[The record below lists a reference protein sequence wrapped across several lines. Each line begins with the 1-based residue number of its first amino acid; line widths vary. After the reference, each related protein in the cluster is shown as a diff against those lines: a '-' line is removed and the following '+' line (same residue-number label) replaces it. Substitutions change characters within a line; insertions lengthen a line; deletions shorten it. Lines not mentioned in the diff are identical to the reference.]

1 VKNQALPI
9 PDDYDEDIDPRR
21 TRSRN
26 RLLDAAANLLKTGGV
41 EAVTTDAVTKA
52 SKVARTT
59 LYRHFNSSTQLLA
72 ATFERLLP
80 QVIPPE
86 PTSGT
91 PRERLIELLSRQ
103 ADLIAEAPVQVTT
116 LAWAALGTTE
126 TPSTDTDGTPHPSAH
141 TLRARVVEQYRQ
153 PFDNIL
159 QSPDSRHQ
167 LGNLDLD
174 LSMCQLVGPIVFA
187 RLTGIRAI
195 THNDC
200 VRLVDT
206 FMDTYSINPAT
217 TRPEGLSR

>member
-1 VKNQALPI
+1 M
-9 PDDYDEDIDPRR
+9 PDDDEDIDPRR
-21 TRSRN
+21 TRSRS
-26 RLLDAAANLLKTGGV
+26 RLLDAAAILLKTGGV
-41 EAVTTDAVTKA
+41 EAVTIDAVTKA

-80 QVIPPE
+80 QVVPPE

-91 PRERLIELLSRQ
+91 LRERLIELLSRQ
-103 ADLIAEAPVQVTT
+103 ADLLAEAPVQVTT

-126 TPSTDTDGTPHPSAH
+126 TPSADPEGAHHSSAN

-159 QSPDSRHQ
+159 QSPDGRHQ
-167 LGNLDLD
+167 LGDLDLD
-174 LSMCQLVGPIVFA
+174 LAICRLVGPLVFA

-195 THNDC
+195 THHEC
-200 VRLVDT
+200 VRLVDD
-206 FMDTYSINPAT
+206 FLNTYSVNPVVT
-217 TRPEGLSR
+217 TSDAG